1 MNEIHRY
8 LGYVVV
14 GIFAIGWLFGL
25 VLWISRREA
34 GSWFWRW
41 LVVAQIVAI
50 VQALGG
56 LILVISGRTPTT
68 WLHYVYGFGPLV
80 FLAIAHLL
88 AREDTVPNQAVDS
101 VRPGVVHLFRPV
113 APRAHDGTRH
123 RLTVSVPPTTT

>member
-56 LILVISGRTPTT
+56 LIL
-68 WLHYVYGFGPLV
+68 
-80 FLAIAHLL
+80 
-88 AREDTVPNQAVDS
+88 
-101 VRPGVVHLFRPV
+101 
-113 APRAHDGTRH
+113 
-123 RLTVSVPPTTT
+123 